1 MRSRLLVRSGNE
13 RRRTRLRSHFT
24 RIGVG
29 CCLSLL
35 IGDGASG
42 YRFYPANR
50 DGSRIVHAEGA
61 LRWSDGEWGPGRV
74 QDWVIADHPGWT
86 DPFVDREGE
95 SQPPPFDRTA
105 DAIPFVREAM
115 AAWSAIPTADIRW
128 RLSGVESGLGSELDD
143 RNTVT
148 VVENEDNS
156 FAGRAASWSRSFF
169 GGPWEL
175 IECDIEL
182 VPQAAALLGS
192 DDRRSLSTTIHEFG
206 HCLGLGHSAQHSQWA
221 AIWDISSA
229 WGETPQMSYGWRISN
244 DLTVDDI
251 VGASL
256 LRPVTGRRSR
266 VGSISGRI
274 TVAGRPARHVHV
286 LAGRLDGPRVR
297 PGPGAFTDA
306 TGYFAVEGLSPGRYL
321 LRAGPL
327 VSNAAHPSLLT
338 AGAVREAKDWLGLD
352 EVVVRANTETDGVEI
367 DLESGRPWTGRRSP

>member
-1 MRSRLLVRSGNE
+1 MRPRFGR
-13 RRRTRLRSHFT
+13 
-24 RIGVG
+24 VG
-29 CCLSLL
+29 LAAGLSLL
-35 IGDGASG
+35 IGDGAAG
-42 YRFYPANR
+42 YRFYPAND
-50 DGSRIVHAEGA
+50 DGSRIVHAEDA
-61 LRWSDGEWGPGRV
+61 ARWSEGEWGPGRV

-95 SQPPPFDRTA
+95 SQPPPFARTA

-115 AAWSAIPTADIRW
+115 AAWSTIRTADIRW
-128 RLSGVESGLGSELDD
+128 RLSGVESGPGNERDD

-156 FAGRAASWSRSFF
+156 FAGRAWTWRRSFF

-182 VPQAAALLGS
+182 IPQAVALLGS
-192 DDRRSLSTTIHEFG
+192 DDQSSLTTTIHEFG
-206 HCLGLGHSAQHSQWA
+206 HCLGLDHSARRSEWA
-221 AIWDISSA
+221 AFWDLSSA
-229 WGETPQMSYGWRISN
+229 WGETPRMSYGSAISN

-256 LRPVTGRRSR
+256 LRPSTGWNSR
-266 VGSISGRI
+266 VGSVSGRI
-274 TVAGRPARHVHV
+274 TVAGRPATHVRV
-286 LAGRLDGPRVR
+286 LTARLDGNRVV

-306 TGYFAVEGLSPGRYL
+306 MGVFVVEGLSPGPYL

-327 VSNAAHPSLLT
+327 ISETAHPSLLA
-338 AGAVREAKDWLGLD
+338 AGAVRDAKEELRLD
-352 EVVVRANTETDGVEI
+352 EIMVNPNAETDGVEI